1 MSLLPNT
8 TPNVMEA
15 STAPPSSGRKSRPRC
30 SGVYRVASAPLVSAI
45 ADTEAAAAQTA
56 TTIPAT
62 GNVLASGRRVS
73 STLLPRYW

>member
-1 MSLLPNT
+1 
-8 TPNVMEA
+8 
-15 STAPPSSGRKSRPRC
+15 
-30 SGVYRVASAPLVSAI
+30 VASDALVSAI

-73 STLLPRYW
+73 STRVPRYW